1 MSDQSQ
7 VGQHRSIEKTEVY
20 RESRM
25 ALKVFP
31 GTVRVKKIIYFP
43 LTAKGQPLIT
53 LIRGGRVA
61 ETPQNEY
68 SFSRMRSN
76 N

>member
-7 VGQHRSIEKTEVY
+7 VGQYWIKEKTEVD

-31 GTVRVKKIIYFP
+31 GSVGVKKIIYFP
-43 LTAKGQPLIT
+43 LTAKGRALIT
-53 LIRGGRVA
+53 LIRGGSVA

-68 SFSRMRSN
+68 FSRIK
-76 N
+76 